1 MTSRLLAILMALMSA
16 FSTASV
22 DLQSPFALGEYL
34 ILVNRDYT
42 LDASY
47 EPQDLI
53 KPNVSKDSS
62 AVLMR
67 EEAAHAL
74 EALFNAAKEEENLR
88 LIATSGYR
96 SYDTQELLYQRKI
109 KTTGS
114 EAKARLLV
122 APAGA
127 SEHQLGLAMDL
138 KAPATEHLN
147 SSFANT
153 KEYKWVEKNAHRFG
167 FIIRYKAEWT
177 DITGY
182 SYEPWHIRYVGV
194 KHAQIIYEMN
204 IPLEEYICALRLIS
218 EDEYLK
224 GN

>member
-1 MTSRLLAILMALMSA
+1 MTSRLLAVILALISSFSA
-16 FSTASV
+16 STL
-22 DLQSPFALGEYL
+22 DLQEPFALGEYL
-34 ILVNRDYT
+34 VLVNRDYT

-47 EPQDLI
+47 VPTDLI
-53 KPNVSKDSS
+53 KPDVHNDSS
-62 AVLMR
+62 AILMR
-67 EEAAHAL
+67 KEAAESL
-74 EALFNAAKEEENLR
+74 EALFSAAKEEGLK

-96 SYDTQELLYQRKI
+96 SYDTQELIYQRKF

-127 SEHQLGLAMDL
+127 SEHQLGLAMDI
-138 KAPATEHLN
+138 KSPTSEHLN
-147 SSFANT
+147 SSFAQT
-153 KEYKWVEKNAHRFG
+153 KECQWLHKNAHRFG
-167 FIIRYKAEWT
+167 FIVRYKEEWT

-182 SYEPWHIRYVGV
+182 SYEPWHIRYVGAT
-194 KHAQIIYEMN
+194 HAQIIYELD
-204 IPLEEYICALRLIS
+204 IPLEEYIAALRLIS